1 MNNSKA
7 DMNILF
13 LCGVFANE
21 NEAEVKI
28 NAKTSVEFSA
38 NLMQIKLIRAF
49 NKIRG
54 ANNLRVISAPFIGA
68 YPSYSRVVRFS
79 GFEKSQNLCEYVR
92 FNNIWGFR
100 NVSRAYALKKAIRS
114 FAAEKQKNKIIVVY
128 SVHDPFL
135 SAAAYA
141 KKLDPSI
148 KICLIA
154 PDLPQYMNLETHRG
168 ILYDTFKKVDIASIE
183 KHLKKVDM
191 SVVLTEQ
198 MACVLGID
206 DRPYIVVEGIV
217 DTAVS
222 NVSNIE
228 CDAHDT
234 IDIVYAG
241 KLYERFG
248 AKTLVDAFSKLN
260 GEHYRLILCGTGDAV
275 GYAKE
280 CAATDHR
287 IILTGQI
294 SPDEVKRYLARATIL
309 VNPRPNNEDYTKYS
323 FPSKNI
329 EYLMTG
335 KPVVA
340 YMLDGMPGCYADF
353 IYAIDQNIDPTDA
366 LVDAL
371 KRALTATDAETS
383 ERYSKFI
390 SYAKEHLSAQSVA
403 RRIISLAVGEEV

>member
-1 MNNSKA
+1 MVNSRA

-21 NEAEVKI
+21 NEAEVKV

-38 NLMQIKLIRAF
+38 NLMQIKLIRSF
-49 NKIRG
+49 DKICG

-68 YPSYSRVVRFS
+68 YPNYSRTVRFS
-79 GFEKSQNLCEYVR
+79 GFEKSQDLCEYVR
-92 FNNIWGFR
+92 FNNVWGFR
-100 NVSRAYALKKAIRS
+100 NISRAYALKKAVRS
-114 FAAEKQKNKIIVVY
+114 FAEKKQKNKIIVVY

-154 PDLPQYMNLETHRG
+154 PDLPQYMNLESHRG
-168 ILYDTFKKVDIASIE
+168 MLYDTFKKIDIASIE
-183 KHLKKVDM
+183 RHMKKVDTL
-191 SVVLTEQ
+191 VVLTDP
-198 MACVLGID
+198 MACALGVD

-217 DTAVS
+217 DTALP
-222 NVSNIE
+222 NVSNIK
-228 CDAHDT
+228 CDVRDT

-241 KLYERFG
+241 KLYDRFG
-248 AKTLVDAFSKLN
+248 VKTLVDAFSKLN
-260 GEHYRLILCGTGDAV
+260 GEHYRLILCGNGDAV

-280 CAATDHR
+280 RAATDHR
-287 IILTGQI
+287 IILKGQI
-294 SPDEVKRYLARATIL
+294 SPDEVKRYLARAAVL
-309 VNPRPNNEDYTKYS
+309 VNPRPNNEEYTKYS

-340 YMLDGMPGCYADF
+340 YMLDGMPDCYADF

-371 KRALTATDAETS
+371 KRALAATDEETS
-383 ERYSKFI
+383 EKYAKFA
-390 SYAKEHLSAQSVA
+390 SYAEDRLSAESVA
-403 RRIISLAVGEEV
+403 KRIVSLAVGEEV